1 MVASAGCLGATQRV
15 DPPTP
20 PVATSVVEPG
30 PADAEGSGDP
40 AVVVL
45 EAPVPEIAPGV
56 GDDADVYAGLPRGPA
71 SFDALCAR
79 GHADVVTD
87 RLCASREIH
96 GLDDLQSAVGLAFV
110 EGAGNGTGKN
120 PSFAL
125 LGHTTSLSTRT
136 VSAINPRAF
145 LFTSP
150 ATVGR
155 VGKPSPNPD
164 FVALAFTRGESFVE
178 LVARD
183 RDTKELRFFL
193 VVVEQACASRDGGC
207 TPFERFSPAAER
219 DWARVSIYD
228 DGDLVNTVVDCMP
241 CHQPQGPGTKRM
253 LRMQELQL
261 PWTHFFRDGKDGEA
275 LVKAYY
281 SAHETSETYGGIPGF
296 VMGNSQPSRLE
307 GLVEHEGFRDQPN
320 EFPTVAIARAMYAPS
335 AVPSA
340 VTEWIALDAERDA
353 RALFPT
359 PYASANASDAVTLG
373 AAAHAYRTAM
383 KDPEKAA
390 AFSAPI
396 DLFRADARPMIGL
409 VPRVAGGD
417 VDPKTRGQQVLR
429 DMCVRCH
436 NGHLDPSVSRARFD
450 AERLD
455 HLSDEMRARV
465 LERILLP
472 AASKRHMPPARFGE
486 LDEADL
492 AAVRAALE
500 P

>member
-1 MVASAGCLGATQRV
+1 MTETAGRDGEGTEQVIA
-15 DPPTP
+15 
-20 PVATSVVEPG
+20 VE
-30 PADAEGSGDP
+30 
-40 AVVVL
+40 
-45 EAPVPEIAPGV
+45 EARAPEIEPGV
-56 GDDADVYAGLPRGPA
+56 GADADLYAGLPRGAA

-79 GHADVVTD
+79 GHADVVTE
-87 RLCASREIH
+87 RLCAHRDLRGFE
-96 GLDDLQSAVGLAFV
+96 DLQRAVGLAFV

-125 LGHTTSLSTRT
+125 LGHTTSLSMRA

-183 RDTKELRFFL
+183 RATKELRFFL
-193 VVVEQACASRDGGC
+193 VVVEQACASREGGC

-219 DWARVSIYD
+219 DWSRVSVYD
-228 DGDLVNTVVDCMP
+228 DGDLVNTVVDCLP
-241 CHQPQGPGTKRM
+241 CHQPHGPGTKRM

-281 SAHETSETYGGIPGF
+281 SAHDTSETYGGIPGF

-320 EFPTVAIARAMYAPS
+320 EFPTVAIARAMYAPD
-335 AVPSA
+335 AVPSE
-340 VTEWIALDAERDA
+340 VSEWIELDAERDA
-353 RALFPT
+353 RGLFPT
-359 PYASANASDAVTLG
+359 PYASANASDATALG
-373 AAAHAYRTAM
+373 AMAHAYRTAM
-383 KDPEKAA
+383 KDPEKAS
-390 AFSAPI
+390 AFAAPI

-409 VPRVAGGD
+409 EPRVAAGD
-417 VDPKTRGQQVLR
+417 VSPRTRGEQVLR
-429 DMCVRCH
+429 DLCVRCH

-450 AERLD
+450 AEHLGD
-455 HLSDEMRARV
+455 LSDEMRARV

-472 AASKRHMPPARFGE
+472 ASSKRHMPPARFG
-486 LDEADL
+486 DL
-492 AAVRAALE
+492 GDAEVAAVRAALE